1 MLSVLGL
8 LVLALAVPVKAN
20 TSVSDMDLLSG
31 APTVLAAVAAFIQ
44 ILPSPVK
51 VFRGRV
57 THFVEW
63 LQRNIETDFDVSL
76 YSCTKK
82 CMTQTY
88 DANLEAIERRVR
100 VNSGVADTVG
110 CAGTA
115 LLTTEEAVA
124 IIQNGSGRTLMCLA
138 RAARY
143 PYVDRLETAVRV
155 IRHAPMSGRRVIFW
169 QWAAMSVPYF
179 FSWCFRHGLP
189 RWFYWAFLIL
199 RNILRRWRRLMPR
212 ERQRS
217 GKINIEYRMAALA
230 RHKMDAQHVPF
241 VRFAL
246 YVMLMLE
253 SGKYVSIR
261 KGVAN
266 NTDKQR
272 PADADSNW
280 QLGNEEKFRHPCI
293 DARTLALRVATDEC
307 SAVRLL
313 YASALHSM
321 RVVLLGQQH
330 QGGYAP
336 PYVVTSSFRAAIC
349 HLQNTMLVVSHGSID
364 TVFQCLLQGKARGH
378 FDLLLKHMQSRLGSH
393 VLRKTECQILLNIAL
408 LPLELRVI
416 APKDNVGPSTQPS
429 RVPTTYEVDGKVI
442 LPEQYK
448 QLCRAQCTL
457 LEELDTEL
465 ENFASPDLYWGP
477 HPWLLRMLFISISRA
492 NAFDVDKG
500 CKDKYKFVKLL
511 RVKIKMLC
519 FSPYQLRFGLES
531 NETLDDFYELG
542 TKFGNEDELD
552 SPEFCRSMPAW
563 CLCTSHCRG
572 ICTLIVNELEM
583 KIVVKGYFNQPY
595 LFTATSDP
603 EKPPPTKDGNSISA
617 NSGESSIRLI
627 GAFGGLAN
635 DDFSYDSYSENA
647 KDADAVYEDLYTNKR
662 SKLLITGCAGVGKS
676 CILRELHV
684 RALWA
689 STNVRVVVIDDY
701 YAWSKMTDSNA
712 LGHLLVQIMVGFAEV
727 EHIASEFELES
738 WEVEDSEARCA
749 QLLQKIHDYCVGH
762 GVGGIPL
769 KIIFIVD
776 NYCKVDGGSVA
787 HKFIN
792 GPVQTHN
799 KTMLVVAATSD
810 SKVVENDNSEY
821 KIPTGYSMTEAV
833 VVITDLLI
841 PGKDKLVKL
850 WNRRRSSILSVV
862 QRSTLYN
869 PFEMGALFEYVGDT
883 GTMAKFVKKAADFVH
898 DFNDAKKLPKL
909 GAKFKR
915 TMAENNNSGGGGG
928 EPITDIE
935 DLSRKLIFQAYF
947 QLQSMSPA
955 SRTNGDEQKAFFECH
970 PFISSGSKDT
980 SVGSKKR
987 GPYRFSTPRAGNY
1000 VFRHA
1005 FGKDFPGREISK
1017 LYGMDDASRYDL
1029 AYAALKWLYGTAG
1042 FTIDNEENKS
1052 TLYELHGTE
1061 QKQIGVELVNL
1072 KSTELE
1078 PNTNAQLVYSHP
1090 CYTYAMNSTGGLDFG
1105 FRLANGFSVM
1115 EYIVVMMF
1123 GDDENV
1129 EDAVEELK
1137 TWNSYKNY
1145 SGAISP
1151 MSPHKR
1157 VLSGISSA
1165 NYYKNAQREK

>member
-1 MLSVLGL
+1 MLSVLVL
-8 LVLALAVPVKAN
+8 LFLALAVPVKAN
-20 TSVSDMDLLSG
+20 ASVSDMDLLSG
-31 APTVLAAVAAFIQ
+31 VPTVLAAVAAFIQ

-63 LQRNIETDFDVSL
+63 LQRSIETDFDVSL

-393 VLRKTECQILLNIAL
+393 VLRKTECQILLNMAL

-492 NAFDVDKG
+492 KAFDVDKG

-531 NETLDDFYELG
+531 NETLDNFYDLG
-542 TKFGNEDELD
+542 TRFGNEDELD
-552 SPEFCRSMPAW
+552 SPDFCRSMPAW

-572 ICTLIVNELEM
+572 ICTLIVNKLEM

-617 NSGESSIRLI
+617 NSGESSIRLMCAVRLDNLGRNFEEI
-627 GAFGGLAN
+627 DHRKAATEQIDIIRRQEPDKMGVTHKAKRVIAVPIMTQSSLERIHQQLLRPNITLETGLFDEILSFLKQPLQTTHEASGAFGGLAN

-647 KDADAVYEDLYTNKR
+647 KDADAAYDDLYTNKR

-689 STNVRVVVIDDY
+689 SKNVRVVVIDDY

-712 LGHLLVQIMVGFAEV
+712 LGHLLMQIMVGFAEV
-727 EHIASEFELES
+727 ENIASEFELES

-749 QLLQKIHDYCVGH
+749 QLLQKIHDYCVRR
-762 GVGGIPL
+762 GVEGIPL

-799 KTMLVVAATSD
+799 KTMMVVAATSD

-833 VVITDLLI
+833 AVIMNLLI

-850 WNRRRSSILSVV
+850 WNRRMSSILSVV
-862 QRSTLYN
+862 QRSTSYN

-883 GTMAKFVKKAADFVH
+883 
-898 DFNDAKKLPKL
+898 
-909 GAKFKR
+909 
-915 TMAENNNSGGGGG
+915 
-928 EPITDIE
+928 
-935 DLSRKLIFQAYF
+935 
-947 QLQSMSPA
+947 
-955 SRTNGDEQKAFFECH
+955 
-970 PFISSGSKDT
+970 
-980 SVGSKKR
+980 
-987 GPYRFSTPRAGNY
+987 
-1000 VFRHA
+1000 
-1005 FGKDFPGREISK
+1005 
-1017 LYGMDDASRYDL
+1017 
-1029 AYAALKWLYGTAG
+1029 
-1042 FTIDNEENKS
+1042 
-1052 TLYELHGTE
+1052 
-1061 QKQIGVELVNL
+1061 
-1072 KSTELE
+1072 
-1078 PNTNAQLVYSHP
+1078 
-1090 CYTYAMNSTGGLDFG
+1090 
-1105 FRLANGFSVM
+1105 
-1115 EYIVVMMF
+1115 
-1123 GDDENV
+1123 
-1129 EDAVEELK
+1129 
-1137 TWNSYKNY
+1137 
-1145 SGAISP
+1145 
-1151 MSPHKR
+1151 
-1157 VLSGISSA
+1157 
-1165 NYYKNAQREK
+1165 